1 LITNIHAQQNLAISF
16 IQNNKT
22 IKISAFKEVISLDKK
37 PFSFRFFS
45 FARLMI
51 QNKIIFYA
59 TQIAVLD
66 NDVVFNQVK

>member
-37 PFSFRFFS
+37 PFLFRFFCK
-45 FARLMI
+45 AYDTK
-51 QNKIIFYA
+51 Q
-59 TQIAVLD
+59 D
-66 NDVVFNQVK
+66 NILCNSNSGFGQ